1 MDSLA
6 NTHNYLHNSDKLIHP
21 VKGRPIGGR
30 SFIVNKRIKILKYE
44 FINRYLAS
52 ISCED
57 CGNKI
62 SMIACYL
69 PFDNSTQ
76 HLFLC
81 LMILFYTHI

>member
-1 MDSLA
+1 M
-6 NTHNYLHNSDKLIHP
+6 LIHP
-21 VKGRPIGGR
+21 VKGRPFGVR

-62 SMIACYL
+62 SLIACYL
-69 PFDNSTQ
+69 PFDNGTQ
-76 HLFLC
+76 LNLSEFQSCLQVAYEFLV
-81 LMILFYTHI
+81 FF